1 MTEATQT
8 GAEEVQATPNPRNA
22 ALEQI
27 ANTVEEQ
34 KKEEFAPLVPEVS
47 QETPAETPA
56 EKPEKE
62 PEKAPEPEAKT
73 EEQEHQEEHENPQER
88 LVTIKVDGREMQV
101 PESQIIE
108 AGRRTLQKEVAAD
121 RRLEEATRL
130 LREAEARAKQP
141 PKQDVAQAPQQYD
154 AATLAQALTSGDQ
167 QLAALAVEEIQKA
180 GRQPQQAIPPE
191 AIFGFVRQEIEATT
205 AQEQFKSEYA
215 DIVKDPF
222 LLQLAVNLED
232 QRLAKVAAGQEPVIP
247 LYEAFKQHGETIR
260 KWRGTQTQGET
271 LSEKRERKAT
281 AQTLPSAKAKAP
293 APESEKPETTEDII
307 QQMRRARRQIK

>member
-8 GAEEVQATPNPRNA
+8 GAEEVQATPNPRMLA
-22 ALEQI
+22 IEQI

-34 KKEEFAPLVPEVS
+34 KKEEFTPLVPEGS
-47 QETPAETPA
+47 HEAPEAKPAEEQAKEPGNAPEQDAQALETQTP
-56 EKPEKE
+56 EE
-62 PEKAPEPEAKT
+62 PEK
-73 EEQEHQEEHENPQER
+73 PQER
-88 LVTIKVDGREMQV
+88 LITIKVDGREMQV

-121 RRLEEATRL
+121 KRLEEATRL

-154 AATLAQALTSGDQ
+154 AATLAQALTSGDP

-232 QRLAKVAAGQEPVIP
+232 QRLAKVAAGLEPVIP
-247 LYEAFKQHGETIR
+247 LYEAFKQHGEAIR
-260 KWRGTQTQGET
+260 KWRGTQAQGET
-271 LSEKRERKAT
+271 LSEKRERKST
-281 AQTLPSAKAKAP
+281 VQTLPSAKAKAP
-293 APESEKPETTEDII
+293 APEQDKPETTEDII
-307 QQMRRARRQIK
+307 QQMRKSRRQI

>member
-8 GAEEVQATPNPRNA
+8 GAEEVQATPNPRMLA
-22 ALEQI
+22 IEQI

-34 KKEEFAPLVPEVS
+34 KKEEFTPLVPEGA
-47 QETPAETPA
+47 QEAPEVKPAEEQAKEPGNAPEQDAQADEPQTP
-56 EKPEKE
+56 EE
-62 PEKAPEPEAKT
+62 PEK
-73 EEQEHQEEHENPQER
+73 PQER
-88 LVTIKVDGREMQV
+88 LITIKVDGREMQV

-121 RRLEEATRL
+121 KRLEEATRL

-154 AATLAQALTSGDQ
+154 AATLAQALTSGDP

-232 QRLAKVAAGQEPVIP
+232 QRLAKVAAGLEPVIP
-247 LYEAFKQHGETIR
+247 LYEAFKQHGEAIR
-260 KWRGTQTQGET
+260 KWRGTQAQGET

-281 AQTLPSAKAKAP
+281 VPTLPSAKAKAA
-293 APESEKPETTEDII
+293 APEQDKPETTEDII
-307 QQMRRARRQIK
+307 QQMRKSRRQI